1 MIGGKGKLKL
11 DPELLERA
19 RKAASTAGYSTVLEF
34 VSHVLDREI
43 GRIEGAESES
53 EDADALKERLKG
65 LGYIS

>member
-19 RKAASTAGYSTVLEF
+19 KKAAATAGYSTVEEF
-34 VSHVLDREI
+34 VAHVLDREI
-43 GRIEGAESES
+43 GKIEGAESSS
-53 EDADALKERLKG
+53 EDAEALKERLKG